1 MILFLALRLHN
12 KRPLRMERGSM
23 SKDKK
28 PLLSDEF
35 IDELVKEI
43 NHLYGD
49 TSEEQNNEESI
60 NESD

>member
-1 MILFLALRLHN
+1 
-12 KRPLRMERGSM
+12 MERGSM